1 VRTVELGRTA
11 AQAELLRFKRML
23 RRQAMRGVWGA
34 VAAVFA
40 VAVLAMIHVLAF
52 VILEP
57 LITPIWSAVV
67 VLAFDLLMLVIFG
80 LIAVNGKPD
89 RIEIQAREVRDL
101 ALLEMRESMAVSA
114 LLNPV
119 GRVVLKAAGRGAL
132 GALTPSFLSRKRRR

>member
-132 GALTPSFLSRKRRR
+132 GALTPGFLSRKRRR

>member
-1 VRTVELGRTA
+1 MRTVELGRTA